1 MRTRAKERGHGNG
14 GLEDTSED
22 TAGAMAANAIIS
34 SLSGFEP
41 RNDKDSLGSTP
52 AATGKV
58 ENGPL
63 PQPLE
68 LTHSDA
74 TLKRNTKKT
83 NDNGAAVET
92 DSNVDT
98 FSSDQD
104 HRIFTTF
111 EFEGTSP
118 DLANSEEVSEKQ
130 HIAASLS
137 DFGGSAALERTSSA
151 DLENGEEVS
160 EHQDIAEDLSRS
172 SDNFGGFSSFEH
184 VSEPATKSPIQEDFF
199 GGFSS
204 YEESEESPACQHS
217 DTNKM
222 NVVVSVLEN
231 NVCATSLDNILES
244 SESEHGLVD
253 DSAVVPRGS
262 DLAKL
267 ASFEEEIPPVG
278 ESHKEKSFQEEA
290 VSELLGS
297 ATIEEEGKEAPT
309 ANQFSTAERD
319 DENDDDFGDF
329 GVFSGALDAASSPNM
344 PSLEV
349 ETGAIESSR
358 TTTIIAADCEFVTP
372 DKTCARGSGQTMPI
386 SAEEKVNASQPSAD
400 ASSVDLEK
408 KSLDSAP
415 EECVPASKP
424 LAVTCS
430 IGSENSE
437 FGNLSNVKAFEEAPE
452 WQIFPD
458 CARAVVDQKTLT
470 NDQEE
475 VLASQPSAVVS
486 SIEDTNVE
494 FGEFGEPREEGIRS
508 KDRNSHLSTPPE
520 SASRQGLFILNDN
533 VRVMFNNVF
542 VSDTPITL
550 ELSRIGMCS
559 ELPFDVTMRQT
570 LVSVQNIRL
579 FSYIVLTIAYISSHC
594 MTVFFSSLQPLRRKT
609 QVTHMRVSKN
619 SPS

>member
-1 MRTRAKERGHGNG
+1 MSSI
-14 GLEDTSED
+14 EDTNVEFGEFGESCEEGIRSKD
-22 TAGAMAANAIIS
+22 
-34 SLSGFEP
+34 
-41 RNDKDSLGSTP
+41 RNSHLSTP
-52 AATGKV
+52 PGSAPRQG
-58 ENGPL
+58 L
-63 PQPLE
+63 FIL
-68 LTHSDA
+68 
-74 TLKRNTKKT
+74 
-83 NDNGAAVET
+83 NDNVR
-92 DSNVDT
+92 VM
-98 FSSDQD
+98 F
-104 HRIFTTF
+104 
-111 EFEGTSP
+111 
-118 DLANSEEVSEKQ
+118 
-130 HIAASLS
+130 
-137 DFGGSAALERTSSA
+137 
-151 DLENGEEVS
+151 
-160 EHQDIAEDLSRS
+160 
-172 SDNFGGFSSFEH
+172 
-184 VSEPATKSPIQEDFF
+184 
-199 GGFSS
+199 
-204 YEESEESPACQHS
+204 
-217 DTNKM
+217 
-222 NVVVSVLEN
+222 N
-231 NVCATSLDNILES
+231 N

-290 VSELLGS
+290 VSEVLAT

-309 ANQFSTAERD
+309 ANQFLTAERD